1 MAESLNINRK
11 EQIVETA
18 ALLFKQKGYA
28 STTMR
33 DLASEL
39 GIEAAS
45 IYHHI
50 KSKEEL
56 LESICFHM
64 ANKFISNAKEVNDIY
79 FNADQKLRLVIKL
92 HVETITQN
100 QDQSAVFL
108 SEWRN
113 LSEPRLTLFKQ
124 LRQQYENQFTIILME
139 GENEDIFDQVD
150 KKFAVLSI
158 LSTINFINER
168 YKPDLKMNDAEIE
181 EVMKKYNIKDK
192 TQFPDISRFDP
203 VARVIG
209 LRPGKVCHI
218 IRSSKTAIEANYYR
232 VCV

>member
-1 MAESLNINRK
+1 MADSLNINRK
-11 EQIVETA
+11 EQIIDAA

-33 DLASEL
+33 DLATEL

-56 LESICFHM
+56 LEGICFDM
-64 ANKFISNAKEVNDIY
+64 ANKFILNAKEVNDIY
-79 FNADQKLRLVIKL
+79 FNAEEKLRLAIKL
-92 HVETITQN
+92 HVETITENQN
-100 QDQSAVFL
+100 QSAVFL

-113 LSEPRLTLFKQ
+113 LSEPKLTLFKQ
-124 LRQQYENQFTIILME
+124 LRQQYENQFTIILMD

-158 LSTINFINER
+158 LSTINFVNEW
-168 YKPDLKMNDAEIE
+168 YKPDGKMNAAEIAE
-181 EVMKKYNIKDK
+181 KLSNFIMG
-192 TQFPDISRFDP
+192 
-203 VARVIG
+203 G
-209 LRPGKVCHI
+209 LRKRLV
-218 IRSSKTAIEANYYR
+218 TD
-232 VCV
+232 VL

>member
-11 EQIVETA
+11 EQIIDAA

-33 DLASEL
+33 DLATEL

-56 LESICFHM
+56 LESICFDM
-64 ANKFISNAKEVNDIY
+64 ANKFILNAKEVNDIY
-79 FNADQKLRLVIKL
+79 FNAEQKLRSAIKL

-100 QDQSAVFL
+100 QNQSAVFL
-108 SEWRN
+108 GEWRN
-113 LSEPRLTLFKQ
+113 LSEPKLTLFKQ
-124 LRQQYENQFTIILME
+124 LRQQYENQFTIILMD
-139 GENEDIFDQVD
+139 GENEDIFEQVD

-158 LSTINFINER
+158 LSTINFVNEW
-168 YKPDLKMNDAEIE
+168 YKPDGKMNAEEIAGKLSNFI
-181 EVMKKYNIKDK
+181 MG
-192 TQFPDISRFDP
+192 
-203 VARVIG
+203 G
-209 LRPGKVCHI
+209 LRKRLV
-218 IRSSKTAIEANYYR
+218 TD
-232 VCV
+232 VL

>member
-33 DLASEL
+33 DLATEL

-56 LESICFHM
+56 LDSICFHM

-79 FNADQKLRLVIKL
+79 FNAEQKLRLVIKL

-139 GENEDIFDQVD
+139 GENEDIFEQVD

-158 LSTINFINER
+158 LSTINFINEWYR
-168 YKPDLKMNDAEIE
+168 PDGKMNAAEIAE
-181 EVMKKYNIKDK
+181 KLSNFIMG
-192 TQFPDISRFDP
+192 
-203 VARVIG
+203 G
-209 LRPGKVCHI
+209 LRKRLV
-218 IRSSKTAIEANYYR
+218 TD
-232 VCV
+232 VL

>member
-1 MAESLNINRK
+1 MAESLNTNRK
-11 EQIVETA
+11 EQIVDAA

-33 DLASEL
+33 DLATEL

-56 LESICFHM
+56 LENICFDM

-79 FNADQKLRLVIKL
+79 FNAEEKLRLAIKL
-92 HVETITQN
+92 HVSTITDNQN
-100 QDQSAVFL
+100 QSAVFL

-113 LSEPRLTLFKQ
+113 LSEPKLTLFKQ
-124 LRQQYENQFTIILME
+124 LRQQYENQFTIILMD

-158 LSTINFINER
+158 LSTINFVNEW
-168 YKPDLKMNDAEIE
+168 YNPEGKMNAVEIAEKLSNFI
-181 EVMKKYNIKDK
+181 MG
-192 TQFPDISRFDP
+192 
-203 VARVIG
+203 G
-209 LRPGKVCHI
+209 LRKRLV
-218 IRSSKTAIEANYYR
+218 TD
-232 VCV
+232 VL

>member
-1 MAESLNINRK
+1 MAESLNFNRK

-33 DLASEL
+33 DLATEL

-56 LESICFHM
+56 LDSICFHM

-79 FNADQKLRLVIKL
+79 FNAEQKLRLVIKL

-139 GENEDIFDQVD
+139 GENEDIFEQVD

-158 LSTINFINER
+158 LSTINFINEW
-168 YKPDLKMNDAEIE
+168 YKPDGKMNAAEIAE
-181 EVMKKYNIKDK
+181 KLSNFIMG
-192 TQFPDISRFDP
+192 
-203 VARVIG
+203 G
-209 LRPGKVCHI
+209 LRKRLV
-218 IRSSKTAIEANYYR
+218 TD
-232 VCV
+232 VL

>member
-1 MAESLNINRK
+1 MADSLNINRK
-11 EQIVETA
+11 EQIIDAA

-33 DLASEL
+33 DLATEL

-56 LESICFHM
+56 LEGICFDM
-64 ANKFISNAKEVNDIY
+64 ANKFISNAKEVNDTY
-79 FNADQKLRLVIKL
+79 FNAEEKLRLAIKL
-92 HVETITQN
+92 HVETITENQN
-100 QDQSAVFL
+100 QSAVFL

-113 LSEPRLTLFKQ
+113 LSEPKLTLFKQ
-124 LRQQYENQFTIILME
+124 LRQQYENQFTIILMD

-158 LSTINFINER
+158 LSTINFVNEW
-168 YKPDLKMNDAEIE
+168 YKPDGKMNAAEIAE
-181 EVMKKYNIKDK
+181 KLSNFIMG
-192 TQFPDISRFDP
+192 
-203 VARVIG
+203 G
-209 LRPGKVCHI
+209 LRKRLV
-218 IRSSKTAIEANYYR
+218 TD
-232 VCV
+232 VL